1 MWLIQFILKEL
12 LKKGFLQDDKF
23 ELKLSYL
30 LLLLTIN
37 NPDLFINKLHLEFW
51 FNQNHW
57 PFSLD
62 VILNTND
69 NKYKSYFLASNAED
83 IIIAI
88 DSLDNQ
94 LISSSIVELRKK
106 LENTA
111 LWRKYSDLLNK
122 EGRRNILIDTNIFLQ
137 QKKN

>member
-12 LKKGFLQDDKF
+12 LKRGFTQDDKF

-37 NPDLFINKLHLEFW
+37 NPQLFIDKLHLEFW
-51 FNQNHW
+51 FNQTHW

-69 NKYKSYFLASNAED
+69 NKYKSYFLASNAEE
-83 IIIAI
+83 IIVAI
-88 DSLDNQ
+88 DGLDNQ
-94 LISSSIVELRKK
+94 LISSSILELRKK

-111 LWRKYSDLLNK
+111 LWRKYSDLLNIEERK
-122 EGRRNILIDTNIFLQ
+122 NILIDTNIFLQ

>member
-1 MWLIQFILKEL
+1 MWLIQFVLKEL

-37 NPDLFINKLHLEFW
+37 NPDLFINKLNLEFW

-83 IIIAI
+83 IIVAI
-88 DSLDNQ
+88 DSLDNR
-94 LISSSIVELRKK
+94 LILSSIVKLRKK